1 MNRNHRH
8 ARIAAFLAAV
18 LSFAVLTTACS
29 NDTDT
34 SSNATVTAS
43 PATSQATTGTANDQ
57 APAVLPEG
65 SADPFVNQ
73 VTSPVATSI
82 SAEDIE
88 NLVWMREEEK
98 LAHDVY
104 VALFDLW
111 QVPVFDNI
119 SQAETAHTEAVKSL
133 LDSYGIEDPAVGND
147 PGIFT
152 NPDIQTLYDDLVAQG
167 SRSLVDALEVG
178 AYIEEMDILDL
189 RERESTVADIDRVY
203 DNLERGSRNHLR
215 AFIGNL
221 ERRGVT
227 YTPSLMTVD
236 EYEDITS
243 TSTETGSDQQ
253 AMGNDQGQRGA
264 GQGNRRGRVDS

>member
-1 MNRNHRH
+1 MNLNHRH
-8 ARIAAFLAAV
+8 ARIAALMAAV

-29 NDTDT
+29 NDNDT
-34 SSNATVTAS
+34 SSTATAS
-43 PATSQATTGTANDQ
+43 PATSQDTTSTASD
-57 APAVLPEG
+57 PSPGVLPE
-65 SADPFVNQ
+65 SNADPVVNQ
-73 VTSPVATSI
+73 VTAPVATSI

-119 SQAETAHTEAVKSL
+119 SQAETTHTEAVRSL
-133 LDSYGIEDPAVGND
+133 FDTYGIEDPAAGND

-152 NPDIQTLYDDLVAQG
+152 NPDIQTLYDDLVAEG

-189 RERESTVADIDRVY
+189 RARESTVADIDRVY

-227 YTPSLMTVD
+227 YTPALMTVA

-243 TSTETGSDQQ
+243 TPTETGNDQQ
-253 AMGNDQGQRGA
+253 ARANDRGRRGA
-264 GQGNRRGRVDS
+264 GQGNRPGRVDS